1 MKSEHLGMAY
11 RRRSIAQLLWALR
24 ALRRSRVSREEV
36 LGRLSELKNELGPAF
51 KYVKIGLT
59 SSVNSDNCTLEFSLN
74 KTLLRRA
81 ESRYR
86 ALKVLATTTVRVRA
100 AG

>member
-24 ALRRSRVSREEV
+24 AFRRSRLSREEV
-36 LGRLSELKNELGPAF
+36 LERLTKLKSELGPAF
-51 KYVKIGLT
+51 KYVKIGFT
-59 SSVNSDNCTLEFSLN
+59 SSENPDNSMLEFSLN

-81 ESRYR
+81 ESKY
-86 ALKVLATTTVRVRA
+86 LAVAAWTSPARVRV

>member
-24 ALRRSRVSREEV
+24 ALRRSRLSREEV

-59 SSVNSDNCTLEFSLN
+59 SGANPDNCALEFSLN
-74 KTLLRRA
+74 KTILRRA

-86 ALKVLATTTVRVRA
+86 SLAALSTTVRVKA

>member
-1 MKSEHLGMAY
+1 MKSEHLGMVY
-11 RRRSIAQLLWALR
+11 RRRSIAQLLWALH
-24 ALRRSRVSREEV
+24 ALRRCRLFREEV

-51 KYVKIGLT
+51 KYVKIGFT
-59 SSVNSDNCTLEFSLN
+59 SSANPDNCMLEFSLN
-74 KTLLRRA
+74 KAMLRRA

-86 ALKVLATTTVRVRA
+86 ALTALASTVRVKA